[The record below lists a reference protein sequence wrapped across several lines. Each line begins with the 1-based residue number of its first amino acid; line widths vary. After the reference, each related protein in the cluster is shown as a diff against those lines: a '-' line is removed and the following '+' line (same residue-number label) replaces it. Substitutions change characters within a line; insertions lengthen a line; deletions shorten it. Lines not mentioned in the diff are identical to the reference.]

1 MIYYVRGKKYEIN
14 DTIHLIFSVK
24 FKKLTFGS
32 IRFEGPKKIL
42 IAQKNAE
49 SGPITWKINLVGIF
63 SIVTKF

>member
-14 DTIHLIFSVK
+14 DTIHLIFPVK

-32 IRFEGPKKIL
+32 IMFEGPKTFL
-42 IAQKNAE
+42 NAQKDAE
-49 SGPITWKINLVGIF
+49 TGPITWKIYLVGIF